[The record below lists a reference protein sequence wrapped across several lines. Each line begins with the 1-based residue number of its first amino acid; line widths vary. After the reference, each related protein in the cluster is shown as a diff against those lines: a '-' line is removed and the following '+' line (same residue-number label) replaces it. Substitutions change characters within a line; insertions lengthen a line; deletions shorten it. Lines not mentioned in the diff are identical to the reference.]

1 MYTSNPSS
9 DILNSSLFTAL
20 TRQYMLFLDMS
31 IILVYNVMTSWSDP
45 SICLQCLTTTLT
57 WVTGWTCRSEHP
69 PRGSLWWPRPPS
81 NDVVWTRRAWVGPQ
95 SSQRTSRNRKFV
107 VFHVCVHDS
116 LIPITLVRRISEF
129 FVTLIFLLN
138 SFVKYD

>member
-1 MYTSNPSS
+1 MYTSNPRNH
-9 DILNSSLFTAL
+9 ILNCSLFAAL

-57 WVTGWTCRSEHP
+57 WATGWTCRSEHP

-81 NDVVWTRRAWVGPQ
+81 NDVVWMRRAWVGPR

-107 VFHVCVHDS
+107 VFYVCVHDS

>member
-1 MYTSNPSS
+1 M
-9 DILNSSLFTAL
+9 
-20 TRQYMLFLDMS
+20 
-31 IILVYNVMTSWSDP
+31 
-45 SICLQCLTTTLT
+45 
-57 WVTGWTCRSEHP
+57 G
-69 PRGSLWWPRPPS
+69 PR
-81 NDVVWTRRAWVGPQ
+81 

-138 SFVKYD
+138 FLLNMINFELDSLIFILFIFYPLPSSFYAC